1 MSDRES
7 DIAHLISR
15 RDLTVPD
22 EDRAPV
28 MEYWGKIRMLRAAVD
43 ERLLADTEIAVT
55 WTAVTSDAD

>member
-1 MSDRES
+1 MSDRET
-7 DIAHLISR
+7 DIDHLISR

-28 MEYWGKIRMLRAAVD
+28 AQYWSKVRMLRGAVD